1 MSFVQVTTADGQKM
15 QAFEVLSNNKNAPGL
30 VLIQEIFGI
39 NASMRQLAKD
49 WAQRG
54 FNVWCP
60 DLFFR
65 AEPGLELDPT
75 NEAQFNLGVEI
86 MQELDTP
93 TTLADLESTRAQLAQ
108 KLGHDNIVAVGYC
121 LGGRLVVEMAENS
134 PLKAAVSYYGVNLE
148 NVVPPMKTT
157 APVLLHIAE
166 NDAWVQGDALE
177 IIQGEVAK
185 REGWESHVYAGCDH
199 AFARPKGEHFNAEAD
214 ALAVQRSV
222 DFLARH
228 TAK

>member
-1 MSFVQVTTADGQKM
+1 MSFVQVTTTDGQKM
-15 QAFEVLSNNKNAPGL
+15 QAFEVLAKNKNAPGL

-39 NASMRQLAKD
+39 NASMRQLAQD

-65 AEPGLELDPT
+65 SEPGLELDPT
-75 NEAQFNLGVEI
+75 NQAQLDLGLEL
-86 MQELDTP
+86 MQEMDTVK
-93 TTLADLESTRAQLAQ
+93 TLADLESTRAQLAE

-121 LGGRLVVEMAENS
+121 MGGRLVVEMAAQS
-134 PLKAAVSYYGVNLE
+134 PIKAAVSYYGVNLE

-157 APVLLHIAE
+157 APALLHIAE
-166 NDAWVQGDALE
+166 NDQWVQGDALT
-177 IIQGEVAK
+177 IIQAEVAK

-199 AFARPKGEHFNAEAD
+199 AFARPKGQHFDVEAD
-214 ALAVQRSV
+214 ALAIQHSM